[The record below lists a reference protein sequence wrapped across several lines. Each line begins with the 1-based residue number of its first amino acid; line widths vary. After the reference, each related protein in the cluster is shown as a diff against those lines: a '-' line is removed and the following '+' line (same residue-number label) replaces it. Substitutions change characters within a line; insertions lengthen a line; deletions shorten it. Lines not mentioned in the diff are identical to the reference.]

1 MRRKNRFLYLDRHKI
16 LVGILCLLVLCVWA
30 QHRPNPPKIKHL
42 AKTSVK
48 DDPQKKVYLEFAET
62 LDFDEKLN
70 PDYQILRGNVR
81 FRKEGMYM
89 FCDSAYFYEA
99 SNSLD
104 AFGNVRMEQGDTL
117 FVYSDVMFYD
127 GVTQIARLRENVRME
142 NQDMVLFTDSLNYD
156 LVPNIGY
163 FFEGGKLVDSENELT
178 SIYGQYSPDT
188 KRAVFNYDVQLVN
201 PEYTLYSD
209 TLEYSTVTKIA
220 DILGTSVIVSDS
232 NIIYSRMGW
241 YDTQNNTSMLLD
253 RSIVVSKSQQLTG
266 DTIYY
271 DRDRGFGE
279 VFGNMFMNDTLRK
292 VIMEGQY
299 GFYNEKTEYSFATDS
314 ARVLEYSGIDT
325 LYLHADTLKGFTL
338 PDSTRM
344 LQAYYGTRF
353 FRNDMQGVCDSMN
366 YFTRDSAIYMYKDP
380 IVWSDNYQIFGDTIK
395 VFMNDSTV
403 DWAHIPHFAFAAQQ
417 KDSLFFDQL
426 AGKDL
431 KAYFKGGQLDK
442 VDVSGNVQTI
452 FYPQERDSSYTGLNR
467 AESSFLTMFLKD
479 QKMDKLIMWPEVQG
493 SLTPVP
499 MIKRDQLFLPDYQWF
514 EDYRPKDSADIFR
527 KIVKQVTDMPKKKRR
542 FSNQ

>member
-1 MRRKNRFLYLDRHKI
+1 MRRKNRFLYLNRHKI
-16 LVGILCLLVLCVWA
+16 LVGILCLLVLCAWA

-89 FCDSAYFYEA
+89 FCDSAYFYET

-127 GVTQIARLRENVRME
+127 GVTQIARLRANVRME

-220 DILGTSVIVSDS
+220 DILGPSVIVSDS
-232 NIIYSRMGW
+232 NVIYSRRGW

-271 DRDRGFGE
+271 DRDKGFGE

>member
-1 MRRKNRFLYLDRHKI
+1 MRRKNRFLYLNRHKI
-16 LVGILCLLVLCVWA
+16 LVGILCLLVLCAWA

-89 FCDSAYFYEA
+89 FCDSAYFYET

-142 NQDMVLFTDSLNYD
+142 NQDIVLFTDSLNYD

-220 DILGTSVIVSDS
+220 DILGPSVIVSDS
-232 NIIYSRMGW
+232 NVIYSRRGW

>member
-1 MRRKNRFLYLDRHKI
+1 
-16 LVGILCLLVLCVWA
+16 
-30 QHRPNPPKIKHL
+30 
-42 AKTSVK
+42 
-48 DDPQKKVYLEFAET
+48 
-62 LDFDEKLN
+62 
-70 PDYQILRGNVR
+70 
-81 FRKEGMYM
+81 MYM
-89 FCDSAYFYEA
+89 FCDSAYFYET

-220 DILGTSVIVSDS
+220 DILGPSVIVSDS
-232 NIIYSRMGW
+232 NVIYSRRGW

-271 DRDRGFGE
+271 DRDKGFGE

>member
-1 MRRKNRFLYLDRHKI
+1 MRRKNRSLYLSRHKI
-16 LVGILCLLVLCVWA
+16 LVGILCLLALCVWA
-30 QHRPNPPKIKHL
+30 QHRPNPPKVKHL
-42 AKTSVK
+42 AKTSAK

-89 FCDSAYFYEA
+89 FCDSAYFYET

-209 TLEYSTVTKIA
+209 TLEYSTITKIA
-220 DILGTSVIVSDS
+220 DILGPSVIVSDS
-232 NIIYSRMGW
+232 NVIYSRRGW

-271 DRDRGFGE
+271 DRDKGFGE

-431 KAYFKGGQLDK
+431 KAYFKGGQLNK

-527 KIVKQVTDMPKKKRR
+527 RIVKQVTDMPKKKRR

>member
-1 MRRKNRFLYLDRHKI
+1 MRRKNRFLYLNRHKI
-16 LVGILCLLVLCVWA
+16 LVGILCLLVLCAWA

-89 FCDSAYFYEA
+89 FCDSAYFYET

-127 GVTQIARLRENVRME
+127 GVTQIARLRENVRTE
-142 NQDMVLFTDSLNYD
+142 KQDMVLFTDSLNYD

-220 DILGTSVIVSDS
+220 DILGPSVIVSDS
-232 NIIYSRMGW
+232 NVIYSRRGW

-271 DRDRGFGE
+271 DRDKGFGE

>member
-220 DILGTSVIVSDS
+220 DILGPSVIVSDS
-232 NIIYSRMGW
+232 NIIYSRRGW

-514 EDYRPKDSADIFR
+514 EDYRPIDSADIFR

>member
-1 MRRKNRFLYLDRHKI
+1 MRRKNRFLYLNRHKI
-16 LVGILCLLVLCVWA
+16 LVGILCLLVLCAWA

-89 FCDSAYFYEA
+89 FCDSAYFYET

-142 NQDMVLFTDSLNYD
+142 NQDIVLFTDSLNYD

-220 DILGTSVIVSDS
+220 DILGPSVIVSDS
-232 NIIYSRMGW
+232 NVIYSRRGW

-271 DRDRGFGE
+271 DRDKGFGE

>member
-1 MRRKNRFLYLDRHKI
+1 MRRKNRFLYLNRHKI
-16 LVGILCLLVLCVWA
+16 LVGILCLLVLCAWA

-48 DDPQKKVYLEFAET
+48 DDSQKKVYLEFAET

-89 FCDSAYFYEA
+89 FCDSAYFYET

-220 DILGTSVIVSDS
+220 DILGPSVIVSDS
-232 NIIYSRMGW
+232 NVIYSRRGW

-271 DRDRGFGE
+271 DRDKGFGE